1 MANDSV
7 QPHASGSL
15 ERLLAQRDFVVAVAR
30 AVLADAAL
38 AEDVAQQ
45 TLLTAWSARIDASR
59 QWLATVARR
68 LASNARRSDVRRER
82 RERATWQ
89 SDEGPS
95 PQRILEL
102 EDERRR
108 LVAAVLELA
117 EPLRTTVLLRFYD
130 DLPPRAIA
138 ARQGVP
144 VETIRT
150 RLKRAQELLRERL
163 LPADEATRRERVRGL
178 LVLAGARTIDGVVV
192 ATGGAIVA
200 TKAWIAAAAVV
211 VAAGLWWWGGG
222 DDVGVRRDLASVD
235 SSTDDRSDGE
245 PTVME
250 VTLREPEVARSDLTD
265 PRGDEASRS
274 SPTRASSTEVRGRVI
289 DSSGHAIGS
298 AEVSMEL
305 DTDGSLRARHR
316 VRADG
321 TFSIPVTNP
330 TGDDFARMEVRAPGF
345 RGLGRSAMVSAGVD
359 VVVGDLVL
367 ESGASLRGRVIDDA
381 GSPVCGAWIRATTTR
396 ERAAWSSPWST
407 AAVDGVAEAT
417 SAADG
422 TFAFDELRFEWYDL
436 VAGSDAHEPIR
447 VDRVATS
454 RQRGQDVTL
463 VLHQASRPL
472 WIEGVVL
479 DENGVGLAFAAIG
492 HSVGSGEGSFSTFL
506 HSGPDG
512 TFRVMACAPQAVG
525 VASASELHHEF
536 TLRWEDG
543 RRVRAAVDGS
553 QHGRVVLQLP
563 PAKPCSVVFVDAA
576 AGSPIRALAN
586 LVIEGAEDVR
596 YVAVESD
603 DFGVARIAAPPSSFS
618 IVAQVEGFATT
629 RVGPLQPIDGEP
641 IEIRM
646 EPTGALCG
654 RVEAQGRGLVR
665 AEVTIAM
672 ADAVERL
679 ESSGFVTERHETTS
693 RTVTASDGSFRASW
707 DSVGLDD
714 RVLVWVRCHGYADR
728 TIGPTTRRVL
738 DAGGI
743 LVVELDGGGAIE
755 GTVTSSD
762 GSSVA
767 GVHVLANRGDGREY
781 EIGRRHARALVAE
794 DGTYRIDRLE
804 PGPWRVEPRFGVAD
818 LTSFNRTDR
827 AIPPPN
833 AVVVSGATT
842 RVDLVGTRAPKVSV
856 QGAMTVDGIPRSG
869 LQLELYE
876 AHDVAEPLARD
887 FGWRR
892 GAIDLVHAAPDGTF
906 ELRAHRPG
914 RHVLF
919 AFLPDATQESCL
931 TRVVD
936 LAVGTTFTRFDVT
949 TGRLEGKLDP
959 PREARIDVELRVDA
973 QTVAR
978 AIAIAGPDGRWST
991 GPVVAG
997 RSTVVVDGEFLAT
1010 VDVVPGKVTTVG
1022 GE

>member
-1 MANDSV
+1 MTNDSV
-7 QPHASGSL
+7 SL
-15 ERLLAQRDFVVAVAR
+15 ERCLEHRDFVVAVAR
-30 AVLADAAL
+30 AVLADQAL

-45 TLLTAWSARIDASR
+45 TLLRAWSARIDVSR
-59 QWLATVARR
+59 AWLATVARR
-68 LASNARRSDVRRER
+68 LAFNVRRGALRRDRRER
-82 RERATWQ
+82 DVPRGET
-89 SDEGPS
+89 ST

-102 EDERRR
+102 EEERGR
-108 LVAAVLELA
+108 LVRAVLELA

-138 ARQGVP
+138 AKQGVP

-163 LPADEATRRERVRGL
+163 LPADEATRRERVQGL
-178 LVLAGARTIDGVVV
+178 LVLAGARTIDGVLV

-200 TKAWIAAAAVV
+200 TKAWIAAAVV
-211 VAAGLWWWGGG
+211 VVVVVGFGWWGGG
-222 DDVGVRRDLASVD
+222 DDVGARRDLASLD
-235 SSTDDRSDGE
+235 SNTVDRSDGE
-245 PTVME
+245 PTAME
-250 VTLREPEVARSDLTD
+250 GTSREPEIARSGLTD
-265 PRGDEASRS
+265 LREDEASRS
-274 SPTRASSTEVRGRVI
+274 SPTRASSMEMRGRVI
-289 DSSGHAIGS
+289 DSSGHAIRA

-305 DTDGSLRARHR
+305 DAGGSPRARHR

-321 TFSIPVTNP
+321 TFSIPVTNRA
-330 TGDDFARMEVRAPGF
+330 GDEYARFEIRAPGF
-345 RGLGRSAMVSAGVD
+345 RGLVRSVILSAGVD
-359 VVVGDLVL
+359 VVLGDLVL
-367 ESGASLRGRVIDDA
+367 EAGASLSGRVVDEA
-381 GSPVCGAWIRATTTR
+381 GNPVGGAWIRATTTR

-407 AAVDGVAEAT
+407 AGVDDVAEAT

-422 TFAFDELRFEWYDL
+422 SFAFDELRFEWYDL

-447 VDRVATS
+447 VDRLATS
-454 RQRGQDVTL
+454 RQRGQDVTI
-463 VLHQASRPL
+463 VLHPAQGPL

-479 DENGVGLAFAAIG
+479 DENGVGLPFAAVE
-492 HSVGSGEGSFSTFL
+492 HSVGSGDGSFSGIL
-506 HSGPDG
+506 HSGSDG
-512 TFRVMACAPQAVG
+512 TFRVIARAAQAVG
-525 VASASELHHEF
+525 IAVPAEVHHEF

-543 RRVRAAVDGS
+543 RRVRAAADGP
-553 QHGRVVLQLP
+553 QNGPVILQLP
-563 PAKPCSVVFVDAA
+563 AARPCSVAFVDASTGA
-576 AGSPIRALAN
+576 PIRALASLTLEAVN
-586 LVIEGAEDVR
+586 DVR

-603 DFGVARIAAPPSSFS
+603 DAGIAPIAAPPTTFS
-618 IVAQVEGFATT
+618 IVANIQGFSTT
-629 RVGPLQPIDGEP
+629 RVGPRQAIDGEP

-646 EPTGALCG
+646 ESTGALQG
-654 RVEAQGRGLVR
+654 LVEAAGRGV
-665 AEVTIAM
+665 ANAQVTISR
-672 ADAVERL
+672 ADAEEHY
-679 ESSGFVTERHETTS
+679 ESCGFVTERHEETAS
-693 RTVTASDGSFRASW
+693 AVTASDGSFRASW
-707 DSVGLDD
+707 NSVNPDD
-714 RVLVWVRCHGYADR
+714 RVVIWVLSRGYADR
-728 TIGPTTRRVL
+728 TIGPTTRREL
-738 DAGGI
+738 DAAGS
-743 LVVELDGGGAIE
+743 LVVELDAGGSIE

-767 GVHVLANRGDGREY
+767 GVFVAVNRGDGRDWLRP
-781 EIGRRHARALVAE
+781 RRHTRVAE

-804 PGPWRVEPRFGVAD
+804 PGPWRVEPRFDVAD
-818 LTSFNRTDR
+818 VTSFGSFNRTDR

-842 RVDLVGTRAPKVSV
+842 RVDLVGARAPTVSV
-856 QGAMTVDGIPRSG
+856 HGATTMDGGPSSG

-876 AHDVAEPLARD
+876 ALDVAEPLAPD

-906 ELRAHRPG
+906 ELCAHRPG

-949 TGRLEGKLDP
+949 TGRLEGTLDP
-959 PREARIDVELRVDA
+959 PREARIDVELHIDA

-997 RSTVVVDGEFLAT
+997 SSTVLVDGELLAT
-1010 VDVVPGKVTTVG
+1010 VDVVPGEVTTVG
-1022 GE
+1022 GTKD

>member
-1 MANDSV
+1 M
-7 QPHASGSL
+7 
-15 ERLLAQRDFVVAVAR
+15 LAQRDFVVAVAR
-30 AVLADAAL
+30 AVLDDAAL

-68 LASNARRSDVRRER
+68 LASNARRGDVRRER

-89 SDEGPS
+89 SDESPS
-95 PQRILEL
+95 PQCILEL

-138 ARQGVP
+138 AKQGVP

-163 LPADEATRRERVRGL
+163 LPADEATRRERVQGL
-178 LVLAGARTIDGVVV
+178 LVLAGARTFDGVVV
-192 ATGGAIVA
+192 ATGGAIMA

-245 PTVME
+245 STAME
-250 VTLREPEVARSDLTD
+250 GALREPEIARSDLTD

-274 SPTRASSTEVRGRVI
+274 SPTRASSSEVRGRVI

-305 DTDGSLRARHR
+305 DTGDSRRASHR

-321 TFSIPVTNP
+321 TFSIPVTNLA
-330 TGDDFARMEVRAPGF
+330 DDAFARFEVRAPGF
-345 RGLGRSAMVSAGVD
+345 RGLVRSAILSAGVD

-367 ESGASLRGRVIDDA
+367 EVGASLRGRVIDDA
-381 GSPVCGAWIRATTTR
+381 GSPVCGAWIRATTTQDDV
-396 ERAAWSSPWST
+396 AWRSPWLNS
-407 AAVDGVAEAT
+407 AFDGVAEAI

-422 TFAFDELRFEWYDL
+422 TFAFDELGFAWYDL

-447 VDRVATS
+447 VDRVAS
-454 RQRGQDVTL
+454 ARKRGQDVTL
-463 VLHQASRPL
+463 VLQRAQRPL
-472 WIEGVVL
+472 WIEGVVQ
-479 DENGVGLAFAAIG
+479 DENGVSLSFADLEY
-492 HSVGSGEGSFSTFL
+492 SVRCRNDSFSGFMQTG
-506 HSGPDG
+506 SDG
-512 TFRVMACAPQAVG
+512 TFRVMARAPLVDG
-525 VASASELHHEF
+525 VAPLADVRHEF
-536 TLRWEDG
+536 TLLWEDG
-543 RRVRAAVDGS
+543 RRVRATVEAQHDGL
-553 QHGRVVLQLP
+553 VVLRLP
-563 PAKPCSVVFVDAA
+563 PAKPCSLAFVDAA
-576 AGSPIRALAN
+576 AGSPIRALASVT
-586 LVIEGAEDVR
+586 LEALDDSR
-596 YVAVESD
+596 FVAVESD
-603 DFGVARIAAPPSSFS
+603 DFGIARIAAAPPSPFS

-629 RVGPLQPIDGEP
+629 RVGPLQPIDGVP

-654 RVEAQGRGLVR
+654 RVEAAGRGLVR

-693 RTVTASDGSFRASW
+693 TTVTASDGSFRASW
-707 DSVGLDD
+707 NSVGLDD
-714 RVLVWVRCHGYADR
+714 RVLVWVRCRGYADR

-738 DAGGI
+738 DAGGS

-767 GVHVLANRGDGREY
+767 GVLVAADRGDGREF
-781 EIGRRHARALVAE
+781 EMGRRQARVTE

-804 PGPWRVEPRFGVAD
+804 PGPWRVEPRFDVAEP
-818 LTSFNRTDR
+818 TSFELFNQTDR

-833 AVVVSGATT
+833 AVVMSGATT
-842 RVDLVGTRAPKVSV
+842 RVDLVGARALTVSV
-856 QGAMTVDGIPRSG
+856 QGAITLDGGLRSG

-931 TRVVD
+931 SRVVD

-949 TGRLEGKLDP
+949 TGRLEGTLDP
-959 PREARIDVELRVDA
+959 PREARVDVEVLVDA

-997 RSTVVVDGEFLAT
+997 RSTVLVDGELLAT